1 MAVRKRRNS
10 SGKTVWQYVF
20 DAPGSTRVNRRQIK
34 ESGFTTKHDAEDAEA
49 NRRADE
55 IQKHELA
62 KTGRKDPTLPKT
74 LAMLSMSF

>member
-34 ESGFTTKHDAEDAEA
+34 ESGFTTKHDAEDVLAALGDAA
-49 NRRADE
+49 N
-55 IQKHELA
+55 
-62 KTGRKDPTLPKT
+62 G
-74 LAMLSMSF
+74 